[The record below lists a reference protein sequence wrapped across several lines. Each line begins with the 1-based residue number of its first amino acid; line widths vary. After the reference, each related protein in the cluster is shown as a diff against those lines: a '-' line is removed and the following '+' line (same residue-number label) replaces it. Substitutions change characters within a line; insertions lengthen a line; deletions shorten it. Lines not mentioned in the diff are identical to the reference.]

1 MNIRTIAISAAALG
15 VLGYL
20 VYRSEDA
27 TTRKPVAN
35 KVTVLYWEKWT
46 GDEAQKMR
54 RIVNNFNA
62 SQDRIYVKM
71 LSISGVADKTLL
83 AASGG
88 NPPDVAGL
96 WDTQMTQFKDA
107 GALTDLAP

>member
-54 RIVNNFNA
+54 R
-62 SQDRIYVKM
+62 M
-71 LSISGVADKTLL
+71 L
-83 AASGG
+83 
-88 NPPDVAGL
+88 
-96 WDTQMTQFKDA
+96 
-107 GALTDLAP
+107 